1 MKSQYKVTLAML
13 AGVGIGAVAVH
24 GLHAQAKPPVYFI
37 SEIDVSN
44 PDAYAKEFVPKA
56 QAGIKAAGG
65 RALAAGSKVTTIEG
79 APPKG
84 RVVLMQW
91 DSMEKIQAWLNDPEQ
106 QTLRKN
112 VGDKYATFRS
122 FTVEGVPN

>member
-1 MKSQYKVTLAML
+1 VKNQYKVVLAML
-13 AGVGIGAVAVH
+13 VGVGIGAVAVQ

-37 SEIDVSN
+37 SEIDITN
-44 PDAYAKEFVPKA
+44 PDAYAREFAPNA

-79 APPKG
+79 TPPKG
-84 RVVLMQW
+84 RVVVMQW

>member
-1 MKSQYKVTLAML
+1 MKNQYKVTLAML
-13 AGVGIGAVAVH
+13 VGVGIGAVAGE

-37 SEIDVSN
+37 SEIDVTN
-44 PDAYAKEFVPKA
+44 PDAYAKEFAPTA

-84 RVVLMQW
+84 RVVVMQW

-106 QTLRKN
+106 QALRKN

>member
-24 GLHAQAKPPVYFI
+24 SLHAQAKPPIYFI

-44 PDAYAKEFVPKA
+44 PDAYAKEFAPKA

-84 RVVLMQW
+84 RVVVMQW